1 MSDVGYV
8 AVGYGV
14 TGAMLAAYAWR
25 VLTRGRRLSLLVPK
39 ERRRWM

>member
-8 AVGYGV
+8 AIGYAV
-14 TGAMLAAYAWR
+14 TALAVAAYAWR
-25 VLTRGRRLSLLVPK
+25 VLAKGRRTGPLVPE

>member
-1 MSDVGYV
+1 MSDVGFV

-14 TGAMLAAYAWR
+14 TAVALAGYAWR
-25 VLTRGRRLSLLVPK
+25 VLARGRRLSALVPQ

>member
-1 MSDVGYV
+1 MSAVGYV

-14 TGAMLAAYAWR
+14 TGVVLAAYAWR
-25 VLTRGRRLSLLVPK
+25 VLARGRRLSSLVPQ